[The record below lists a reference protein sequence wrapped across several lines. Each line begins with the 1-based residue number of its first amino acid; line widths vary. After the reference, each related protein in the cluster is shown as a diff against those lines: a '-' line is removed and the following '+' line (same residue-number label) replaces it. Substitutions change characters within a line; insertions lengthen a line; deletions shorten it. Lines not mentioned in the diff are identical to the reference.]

1 MKRIITTAI
10 TIACLVFSMNIQAQ
24 EKPKKINWGMKCG
37 FNSSMFFI
45 KQLLLNETTIDQLQN
60 NYKLDYSG
68 SVFARFN
75 LKKHF
80 IQTEAEYMVS
90 KSEIQFDKNIM
101 LNLEGDPDYAYIN
114 SKISSIDFSV
124 LYGYNFIKESI
135 FVMNVFAGPKLK
147 YIINNSSRT
156 EINKMKDTELVEDF
170 KPVNMACIL
179 GIGVNIDK
187 WFFDFRYEIGFA
199 NISKSIHSVRYTDT
213 QPLTSEVI
221 MERHYNSLSFN
232 IGIIF

>member
-1 MKRIITTAI
+1 MKRIVTTAI
-10 TIACLVFSMNIQAQ
+10 TIACLVFSMNVQAQ

-60 NYKLDYSG
+60 NYKLGYSG

-75 LKKHF
+75 MKKHF

-124 LYGYNFIKESI
+124 LYGYSFIKESI

-147 YIINNSSRT
+147 YIINNSSST

>member
-60 NYKLDYSG
+60 NYKLGYSG

-135 FVMNVFAGPKLK
+135 FVMNVFAGPD
-147 YIINNSSRT
+147 R
-156 EINKMKDTELVEDF
+156 
-170 KPVNMACIL
+170 
-179 GIGVNIDK
+179 
-187 WFFDFRYEIGFA
+187 
-199 NISKSIHSVRYTDT
+199 KSV
-213 QPLTSEVI
+213 V
-221 MERHYNSLSFN
+221 
-232 IGIIF
+232 

>member
-1 MKRIITTAI
+1 
-10 TIACLVFSMNIQAQ
+10 MNIQAQ

-60 NYKLDYSG
+60 NYKLGYSG

-124 LYGYNFIKESI
+124 LYGYSFIKESI
-135 FVMNVFAGPKLK
+135 FVMNVFAGLKLK